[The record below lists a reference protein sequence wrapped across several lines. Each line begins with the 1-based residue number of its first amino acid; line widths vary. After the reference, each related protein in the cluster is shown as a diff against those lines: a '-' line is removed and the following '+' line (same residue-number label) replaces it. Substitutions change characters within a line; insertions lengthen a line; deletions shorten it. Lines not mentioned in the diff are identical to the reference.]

1 MDEYP
6 AGAYDMFVLIQFH
19 LHVARSMSDGVVRFY
34 NFNFFVLRFLY
45 LCKLNL
51 VLQLFF
57 CTIFFII

>member
-34 NFNFFVLRFLY
+34 NFNFFVLGFFL
-45 LCKLNL
+45 
-51 VLQLFF
+51 FM
-57 CTIFFII
+57 